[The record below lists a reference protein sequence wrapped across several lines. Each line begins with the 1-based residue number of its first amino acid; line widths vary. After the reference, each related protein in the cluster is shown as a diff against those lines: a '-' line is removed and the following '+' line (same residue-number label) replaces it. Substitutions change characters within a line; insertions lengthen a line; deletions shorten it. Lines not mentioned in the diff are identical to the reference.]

1 MLRITTIQSGGRRK
15 LVLEGQLIE
24 PWVTEFKKVWQ
35 EVSQLHNGQNLI
47 IDLDE
52 VTVISS
58 QAEGVLLEI
67 RQAGAQFVGGGILN
81 KHLVRQMDRKC
92 KR

>member
-1 MLRITTIQSGGRRK
+1 M
-15 LVLEGQLIE
+15 VLEGQLIE

-35 EVSQLHNGQNLI
+35 EVNQLHNGQNLI

-58 QAEGVLLEI
+58 QAETVLLEI
-67 RQAGAQFVGGGILN
+67 RRAGAQFVGGGILN
-81 KHLVRQMDRKC
+81 KHLVRQIDRRC